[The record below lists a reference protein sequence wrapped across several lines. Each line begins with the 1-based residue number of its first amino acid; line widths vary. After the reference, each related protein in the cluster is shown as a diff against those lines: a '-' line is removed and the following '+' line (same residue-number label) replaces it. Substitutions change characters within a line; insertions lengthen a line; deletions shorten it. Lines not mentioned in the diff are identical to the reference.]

1 MKFIV
6 SDTINFLSKTFPK
19 IYSSFYLE
27 YLKQYASTYSVNKT
41 QLRALITLKNNG
53 AISMTALCNK
63 LNIEKGSLT
72 SMVDDLTKKGYVTRE
87 RDISDRRKYLITITE
102 RGEGIASDFVDKLKL
117 SLEERLIKLTEEDK
131 KILAEGKVDYI
142 GFSYYMS
149 FATKYQGRNEKTFDY
164 VPEDF
169 VRNTYLKASDW
180 GWQIDPLGLRWCL
193 NWFNDRFELPMMIV
207 ENGFGAYD
215 KKEAD
220 GTVDDQYRID
230 YLKEHI
236 QAMKDAVEYDGVDLL
251 GYTMWSPIDI
261 VSASTGEYDKRY
273 GFIYVNYNNN
283 HEGDFSRSKKKS
295 FDWYKH
301 VIETNGE
308 KL

>member
-131 KILAEGKVDYI
+131 KKYIRNFSIIAHIDHGKSTLADRLIELTGVLS
-142 GFSYYMS
+142 G
-149 FATKYQGRNEKTFDY
+149 
-164 VPEDF
+164 
-169 VRNTYLKASDW
+169 SD
-180 GWQIDPLGLRWCL
+180 L
-193 NWFNDRFELPMMIV
+193 
-207 ENGFGAYD
+207 
-215 KKEAD
+215 
-220 GTVDDQYRID
+220 
-230 YLKEHI
+230 
-236 QAMKDAVEYDGVDLL
+236 
-251 GYTMWSPIDI
+251 
-261 VSASTGEYDKRY
+261 
-273 GFIYVNYNNN
+273 
-283 HEGDFSRSKKKS
+283 
-295 FDWYKH
+295 
-301 VIETNGE
+301 
-308 KL
+308 

>member
-41 QLRALITLKNNG
+41 QLSALITLKNNG

-131 KILAEGKVDYI
+131 KKYI
-142 GFSYYMS
+142 GAVKTLEEIFD
-149 FATKYQGRNEKTFDY
+149 KYEQG
-164 VPEDF
+164 
-169 VRNTYLKASDW
+169 
-180 GWQIDPLGLRWCL
+180 
-193 NWFNDRFELPMMIV
+193 
-207 ENGFGAYD
+207 
-215 KKEAD
+215 
-220 GTVDDQYRID
+220 
-230 YLKEHI
+230 
-236 QAMKDAVEYDGVDLL
+236 
-251 GYTMWSPIDI
+251 
-261 VSASTGEYDKRY
+261 
-273 GFIYVNYNNN
+273 
-283 HEGDFSRSKKKS
+283 
-295 FDWYKH
+295 
-301 VIETNGE
+301 
-308 KL
+308 